1 LKENE
6 TFEALSNELKQSIK
20 TTLKAAADAL
30 WDAINRFGA
39 AIREMQQ
46 LWLRVQESQELNEH
60 DVKRIKPLKMP
71 RIPSCLPLK
80 HQVINRKPVLAVARS
95 RC

>member
-1 LKENE
+1 MKENE
-6 TFEALSNELKQSIK
+6 TFEAAIKEMKQSLKI
-20 TTLKAAADAL
+20 TLTAVTDAL
-30 WDAINRFGA
+30 RDHMKRLGA
-39 AIREMQQ
+39 AIREMIS
-46 LWLRVQESQELNEH
+46 LWESVQESQDLNEH

-71 RIPSCLPLK
+71 RIPASLPLK